1 MDKEREKRMLIEASI
16 LLNSPLDMLPK
27 EHRDNIEDFGIVRGA
42 FICGVRWADRNP
54 ESPWV
59 QINVRMPEDSLPELA
74 NKQLERQSVKVMIVR
89 RNGQVMEASRRIS
102 LDGKW
107 YWNIPVRMR
116 DDITHWMPIPPV
128 PPIIDDLT

>member
-59 QINVRMPEDSLPELA
+59 QINERMPEDSLPNLA

>member
-1 MDKEREKRMLIEASI
+1 MDKEREQRMMIEAGI
-16 LLNSPLDMLPK
+16 LADSPIYMLPK
-27 EHRDNIEDFGIVRGA
+27 EQRDGINNYGVVRGA

-59 QINVRMPEDSLPELA
+59 QINERMPEDSLPNLA

-89 RNGQVMEASRRIS
+89 RNGQVMEASRRII

-107 YWNIPVRMR
+107 YWNIPIRMR
-116 DDITHWMPIPPV
+116 EDITHWMPIPPV
-128 PPIIDDLT
+128 PPIIDDLN

>member
-1 MDKEREKRMLIEASI
+1 MDKEREQRMMIEAGI
-16 LLNSPLDMLPK
+16 LADSPFDMLPK
-27 EHRDNIEDFGIVRGA
+27 EQRDGINSYGVVRGA
-42 FICGVRWADRNP
+42 FICGVRWSDRNP

>member
-1 MDKEREKRMLIEASI
+1 MDKEREQRMMIEAGI
-16 LLNSPLDMLPK
+16 LADSPFGMLPK
-27 EHRDNIEDFGIVRGA
+27 EQRDGINSYGVVRGA

-59 QINVRMPEDSLPELA
+59 NISERMPEDSLPNLA

-128 PPIIDDLT
+128 PPIIDDLN